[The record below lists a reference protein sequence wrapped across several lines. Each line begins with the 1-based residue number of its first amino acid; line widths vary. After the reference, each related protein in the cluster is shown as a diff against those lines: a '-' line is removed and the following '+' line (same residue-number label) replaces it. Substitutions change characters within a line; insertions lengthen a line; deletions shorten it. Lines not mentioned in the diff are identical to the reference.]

1 MKRVSITQ
9 FRKNLKKYA
18 EMVQEQDL
26 EIVNRNQA
34 VFIVK
39 GPKQNKEDA
48 FNALMG
54 VANQISLMKTFLRKK
69 QSSINDQ
76 SNNFLIFVC

>member
-1 MKRVSITQ
+1 M
-9 FRKNLKKYA
+9 A
-18 EMVQEQDL
+18 QEQDL

-54 VANQISLMKTFLRKK
+54 VAKSDFPYEDVLKEKTK
-69 QSSINDQ
+69 QY
-76 SNNFLIFVC
+76 L

>member
-18 EMVQEQDL
+18 EMAQEQDL

-39 GPKQNKEDA
+39 GPKQSKEDA

-54 VANQISLMKTFLRKK
+54 VAKSDIPYEDVLKEKTK
-69 QSSINDQ
+69 QY
-76 SNNFLIFVC
+76 L

>member
-1 MKRVSITQ
+1 MKRVSISQ

-18 EMVQEQDL
+18 EMAQEQDL

-39 GPKQNKEDA
+39 
-48 FNALMG
+48 AL
-54 VANQISLMKTFLRKK
+54 SKTKKTLLMH
-69 QSSINDQ
+69 
-76 SNNFLIFVC
+76 

>member
-54 VANQISLMKTFLRKK
+54 VAKSDIPYEDVLKEKTK
-69 QSSINDQ
+69 QY
-76 SNNFLIFVC
+76 L

>member
-18 EMVQEQDL
+18 EMAQEQDL

-48 FNALMG
+48 FNALTG
-54 VANQISLMKTFLRKK
+54 VAKSDIPYEDVLKEKTK
-69 QSSINDQ
+69 QY
-76 SNNFLIFVC
+76 L

>member
-18 EMVQEQDL
+18 EMAQEQDL

-48 FNALMG
+48 FNELMG
-54 VANQISLMKTFLRKK
+54 VAKSDIPYEDVIKEKTK
-69 QSSINDQ
+69 QY
-76 SNNFLIFVC
+76 L

>member
-48 FNALMG
+48 FNALRG
-54 VANQISLMKTFLRKK
+54 VAKSDIPYEDVLKEKTK
-69 QSSINDQ
+69 QY
-76 SNNFLIFVC
+76 L

>member
-9 FRKNLKKYA
+9 FRKNLIKYA
-18 EMVQEQDL
+18 EMAQEQDL

-54 VANQISLMKTFLRKK
+54 VAKSDIPYEDVLKEKTK
-69 QSSINDQ
+69 QH
-76 SNNFLIFVC
+76 L